1 MFWGLQNCFRQT
13 IIQIKTTV
21 NLPEGKTILNN
32 DQGPE
37 ITVNLVYINE
47 AITSYLTVDQIVL
60 SFE

>member
-1 MFWGLQNCFRQT
+1 MEFMENGT
-13 IIQIKTTV
+13 GKTTV